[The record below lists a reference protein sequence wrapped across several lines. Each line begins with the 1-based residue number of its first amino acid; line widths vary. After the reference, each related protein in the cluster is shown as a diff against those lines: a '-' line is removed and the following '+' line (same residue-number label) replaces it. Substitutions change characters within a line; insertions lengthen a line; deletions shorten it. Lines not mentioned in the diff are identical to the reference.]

1 VHLAGSPGKQHE
13 LLDAATRNAG
23 RLGAHVWGALADP
36 TTPACIQPLPQDHRF
51 DDDAWA

>member
-1 VHLAGSPGKQHE
+1 VHLASSPGKQHE

-51 DDDAWA
+51 NDDAWA